1 MLNKFTFIIIIL
13 NEGAEAI
20 NVVMHYNLSL
30 DGVGRGGVNG
40 SIVSYLYINILLT
53 ADSRTTEVY
62 KFVFEPF
69 GRTPPCFERKHPI
82 KHIKYTQNTSKRTY
96 TYIYIHIRNHFT
108 RCFPYFFQAA
118 VRCRIFAKFET
129 CRLLTLRGALV
140 TKKKR
145 KVRK

>member
-69 GRTPPCFERKHPI
+69 G
-82 KHIKYTQNTSKRTY
+82 
-96 TYIYIHIRNHFT
+96 
-108 RCFPYFFQAA
+108 
-118 VRCRIFAKFET
+118 
-129 CRLLTLRGALV
+129 TLF
-140 TKKKR
+140 
-145 KVRK
+145 

>member
-20 NVVMHYNLSL
+20 NVVMHYDLSL

-53 ADSRTTEVY
+53 EDSRTTEVY

-69 GRTPPCFERKHPI
+69 SRTPPCFERKHPI
-82 KHIKYTQNTSKRTY
+82 KHIKYTQNTSKLTY
-96 TYIYIHIRNHFT
+96 TYIYTFAITSLGVF
-108 RCFPYFFQAA
+108 
-118 VRCRIFAKFET
+118 RISFKPPFDVAYSQNLKPVVCSHCAE
-129 CRLLTLRGALV
+129 LS
-140 TKKKR
+140 
-145 KVRK
+145 